1 MYATDARTNRQTDRW
16 TDKSHAYTDYFPL
29 PYGRRHN
36 KQQEHSESANSANA
50 KIGSGIRI
58 RINPD
63 TDPDVCY
70 AGGRST
76 DSDVE
81 LVVIIQAQTAA

>member
-16 TDKSHAYTDYFPL
+16 TDKNNAYCLL

-50 KIGSGIRI
+50 KIGSEIRI